1 MYLQDLQKKKDMT
14 KKEIEE
20 IREIVR
26 QARIEIELEDNE
38 VWLETKEFLNQFQ
51 MFSKDWLEH
60 FGWKLP
66 RERVE
71 IIDDDGKTRVTRW
84 AYPRN
89 QIQRMIRKRKFS
101 L

>member
-71 IIDDDGKTRVTRW
+71 IIDDGKTRVTRW

-89 QIQRMIRKRKFS
+89 QIQRMIRTRKFS

>member
-1 MYLQDLQKKKDMT
+1 MT
-14 KKEIEE
+14 LDKETREAIAQAVRKAQMEAAE
-20 IREIVR
+20 IYSEKWVTGAELCAIVGM
-26 QARIEIELEDNE
+26 I
-38 VWLETKEFLNQFQ
+38 T
-51 MFSKDWLEH
+51 KDWLEN

-89 QIQRMIRKRKFS
+89 QIQRMIRTRKFS

>member
-1 MYLQDLQKKKDMT
+1 MT

-51 MFSKDWLEH
+51 MFSKDWL
-60 FGWKLP
+60 
-66 RERVE
+66 
-71 IIDDDGKTRVTRW
+71 
-84 AYPRN
+84 
-89 QIQRMIRKRKFS
+89 
-101 L
+101 